1 MIADISPLKKLV
13 EDWRAEAAS
22 HPRGYGD
29 GHADIC
35 DRHADELEAAIK
47 ALETRL

>member
-1 MIADISPLKKLV
+1 MIADLSPLKQLV

-35 DRHADELEAAIK
+35 DRHADALDAAIG
-47 ALETRL
+47 ALEPKL